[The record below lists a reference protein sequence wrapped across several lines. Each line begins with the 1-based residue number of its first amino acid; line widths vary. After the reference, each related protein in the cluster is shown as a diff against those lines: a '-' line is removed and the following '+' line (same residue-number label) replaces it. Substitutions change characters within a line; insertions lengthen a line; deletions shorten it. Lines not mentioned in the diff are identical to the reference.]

1 VTLEDRQKAKTWYNT
16 EVKGIQPAKKPKRV
30 NAWKASQGK
39 ILFFSSTNII
49 PFYS

>member
-1 VTLEDRQKAKTWYNT
+1 VTLEDKQKAKTWYNT

-39 ILFFSSTNII
+39 FEDFPS
-49 PFYS
+49 